1 MDGTK
6 SKSSPTFKCQYCG
19 KGFVKESTLSSHV
32 CEPKR
37 RHQQQHETG
46 VQLGYHAYRRFYEL
60 TQGSVK
66 AKTYEEFANSSYY
79 LAFVKFGRHL
89 VSIRAINTSYYTDW
103 LLKNNKRLDQWT
115 KDSFY
120 TEWLTEYIKKEAPQD
135 ALERALKEMQ
145 QYADDHPELKNG
157 FTDYFRYG
165 NTNRIIHHISNG
177 RISPWIVYNCQTGVD
192 FLDGLREEEIGLIIS
207 SIDPDYWQRKFKDY
221 AADTIWVKD
230 VLENAGL

>member
-6 SKSSPTFKCQYCG
+6 SKSNPKFNCQHCG

-37 RHQQQHETG
+37 RVQQQHETG

-60 TQGSVK
+60 TQGSSK
-66 AKTYEEFANSSYY
+66 AKSYEDFANSSYY

-115 KDSFY
+115 KDAFY
-120 TEWLTEYIKKEAPQD
+120 AEWLKDYIKKEAPQD

-145 QYADDHPELKNG
+145 QYADDHAELKNG

-165 NTNRIIHHISNG
+165 NSNRIIHHINSC
-177 RISPWIVYNCQTGVD
+177 RISPWVVFNCASGVE
-192 FLDGLREEEIGLIIS
+192 FLDSLHEEEIALIIDA
-207 SIDPDYWQRKFKDY
+207 IDPEYWQRKFKDY
-221 AADTIWVKD
+221 PGDTAWVKD
-230 VLENAGL
+230 VLNKAGL